1 MIMNKLKKWK
11 SKELNWYVYFILGA
25 LLGIILFIA
34 LYGVKVLD
42 FTYTDWV
49 MSSGDLTQHYI
60 GWEYF
65 RDSKWTFPIGM
76 SSNYGY
82 PIGVAITY
90 TDSIPILALFFKLI
104 RGILPTRFQ
113 YFGLWGIL
121 CFALQGGI
129 AAVILKKYIKNLVIV
144 LLSTI
149 FIIICPPM
157 IRKMFNHTA
166 LAAHWI
172 ILLSLAVW
180 VYRHKFKSTKSKI
193 ITWTSINVLG
203 VLIHPY
209 FIPMTMIVMLGFFI
223 DELIYGKKIK
233 DAIFTF
239 ISSIISIVIVF
250 WSIGGF
256 TGESAEAKGLGEFSM
271 NINSLFNPMG
281 WSSFLKDLQ
290 VANIGQYEGFQYL
303 GLGMII
309 LLILSIVILIF
320 KLIFNG
326 NIFGKRKINKEL
338 FIYKIK
344 RIISPLIVF
353 IILLVISLSNIIT
366 FNDNIIYEYK
376 LPDFIESIFNIFRST
391 GRLFWPITYIIIFSI
406 LIIIFKNIKSFK
418 VVFIILVSTLFIQ
431 VADLSN
437 KFEEISNKF
446 KTNITFNTT
455 IKSDFWNG
463 VGENFE
469 HIMILPAYI
478 SDYSY
483 FSRLATDYNMTL
495 NTGSYARGPYD
506 EIANI
511 ASQTVG
517 ELKEGKIDDNTVYII
532 QHFNVLVD
540 VMINAPKDKYRVIK
554 ADKYFVLYSSNN
566 SIDISKYEDIT
577 AYTSDDFINTSLE
590 DYLEN
595 LLSINKNIAIMIS
608 KKGDISYIP
617 NNEIDERFKNLG
629 LRINL
634 SEANTKSF
642 VAVLLPNDKENS
654 IELIDDK
661 NLSISLNK
669 DDILSNS
676 KLENKIDITADKVD
690 SVYYSKLLI
699 NNVQYSMS
707 RDGLNILVYDI
718 DENEVINISNFE
730 LKDNLIGRV
739 MNFK

>member
-1 MIMNKLKKWK
+1 MNKFKEAKSEELK
-11 SKELNWYVYFILGA
+11 WYIYFSLGA
-25 LLGIILFIA
+25 LLGVILFIA
-34 LYGVKVLD
+34 LYGVNVID

-76 SSNYGY
+76 SNNYGY

-104 RGILPTRFQ
+104 RGILPARFQ
-113 YFGLWGIL
+113 YFGIWGVL

-129 AAVILKKYIKNLVIV
+129 AAVILKKYIKNLILV

-157 IRKMFNHTA
+157 LRKMFNHTA

-172 ILLSLAVW
+172 ILLSLAIW
-180 VYRHKFKSTKSKI
+180 VYRHKFKRTRSKI
-193 ITWTSINVLG
+193 ITWTIINILG

-209 FIPMTMIVMLGFFI
+209 FIPMIMTVMLGFFI
-223 DELIYGKKIK
+223 DELIYDKKIK
-233 DAIFTF
+233 DAIFTC

-250 WSIGGF
+250 WAIGGF
-256 TGESAEAKGLGEFSM
+256 TGESAEAQGLGEFSM

-281 WSSFLKDLQ
+281 WSSFFKDLPI
-290 VANIGQYEGFQYL
+290 ANVGQYEGFQYL
-303 GLGMII
+303 GLGIIVLLILLII
-309 LLILSIVILIF
+309 LLSCKNIF
-320 KLIFNG
+320 K
-326 NIFGKRKINKEL
+326 KRKIRKEL
-338 FIYKIK
+338 VADRVKK
-344 RIISPLIVF
+344 IISPLIVF
-353 IILLVISLSNIIT
+353 VILLTISLSNIIT
-366 FNDNIIYEYK
+366 FNDKIIYEYK
-376 LPDFIESIFNIFRST
+376 LPMSIESIFNIFRST
-391 GRLFWPITYIIIFSI
+391 GRLFWPITYIIIFSV
-406 LIIIFKNIKSFK
+406 IIIILKNIKSLKFA
-418 VVFIILVSTLFIQ
+418 ILILSCTLFIQ
-431 VADLSN
+431 VIDLSN

-455 IKSDFWNG
+455 IKSDFWNA
-463 VGENFE
+463 VGENFK

-483 FSRLATDYNMTL
+483 FSRLATDYDMTL

-506 EIANI
+506 EIATI
-511 ASQTVG
+511 ASQAVG
-517 ELKEGKIDDNTVYII
+517 NLKAGKSDNDTIYII

-540 VMINAPKDKYRVIK
+540 IMINAPKDKYTVIK
-554 ADKYFVLYSSNN
+554 VDKYFVLYSNSN
-566 SIDISKYEDIT
+566 IDTSKYDDIT
-577 AYTSDDFINTSLE
+577 IYTSDDFINISLK

-595 LLSINKNIAIMIS
+595 LLSINRNIAIMIS

-617 NNEIDERFKNLG
+617 NNELDEGFKNLG
-629 LRINL
+629 LKINL
-634 SEANTKSF
+634 SEANNKNF
-642 VAVLLPNDKENS
+642 VSVLLPNDKENS
-654 IELIDDK
+654 IELVDDK

-669 DDILSNS
+669 GDILSNS
-676 KLENKIDITADKVD
+676 KIENKIDITADKVD

-718 DENEVINISNFE
+718 DENKVINISNFE